1 MASRVRLRGLA
12 SLSPFCN
19 LSSAAKG
26 LRAATRR
33 AAGRTCRPWGL
44 STTTS
49 QRSQPS
55 SAGGAASITAEASL
69 AGSMACLGPNA
80 PSASAAT
87 SSRPR
92 PAPAATTAAR
102 VPSTSGAGQSR
113 TLALSS
119 GGSSS
124 SAVSA
129 LSRALPRSISTS
141 TPLPSSASSIALITA
156 MASVPMGCAGS
167 STPAASS
174 RRAGLPSCAASS
186 CNPAARVALWETTT
200 MPIMLQP
207 RSVTQGGQQQQG
219 RGGPGILMAYAALA
233 KIAGAPLAGLH
244 LYGRLGTGGGGRH
257 RLVQRLVE

>member
-49 QRSQPS
+49 QCSQPS
-55 SAGGAASITAEASL
+55 LVAGAVSVAACAAL
-69 AGSMACLGPNA
+69 AGSITCFGPKA

-87 SSRPR
+87 SSSVMPE
-92 PAPAATTAAR
+92 PAATTAAR

-113 TLALSS
+113 TRALSS

-124 SAVSA
+124 RAVSA
-129 LSRALPRSISTS
+129 LKRALPRSISTS

-156 MASVPMGCAGS
+156 MASVPMGWSGS

-174 RRAGLPSCAASS
+174 NLAGLPNWSASAFKPAASM
-186 CNPAARVALWETTT
+186 AL
-200 MPIMLQP
+200 
-207 RSVTQGGQQQQG
+207 
-219 RGGPGILMAYAALA
+219 
-233 KIAGAPLAGLH
+233 
-244 LYGRLGTGGGGRH
+244 
-257 RLVQRLVE
+257 